1 MLRLWVWPFLIFASA
16 LVSGVATAKPA
27 PARIVAVGDL
37 HGDYD
42 AWEAIARG
50 AGVVDAKGKWA
61 GGSTVLVQ
69 MGDVVDRGPD
79 SLKIIHQLMRLQR
92 EARSKG
98 GQVIALVGNHEAM
111 NMTRDLR
118 YVHPGEYLAFTDR
131 DSEARRSRIY
141 EANKTAIEAAY
152 RSRDP
157 KMTAEAI
164 RAAWIKETPLG
175 MLEHQSAW
183 GPEGEVGK
191 WVIGNPAVA
200 KVGDS
205 LFVHGGISAKY
216 ATMSLGDINLA
227 VATALKRRDET
238 PASIINDGAGP
249 LWYRGLVTRE
259 PGDEATVAP
268 VPAGAAAPLTIDQEI
283 DLVLTHFGV
292 KRIVVG
298 HTPSLQGII
307 SNPGGTL
314 WRTDSA
320 ISRAYNGKL
329 TYLEIVG
336 DQATS
341 HEVTRP
347 AGKPWG

>member
-1 MLRLWVWPFLIFASA
+1 MLRLWVWTFLLLA
-16 LVSGVATAKPA
+16 ATLIAGAAPAKPP
-27 PARIVAVGDL
+27 PARVVAVGDL

-42 AWEAIARG
+42 AWEAIALA
-50 AGVVDAKGKWA
+50 AGLVDARGHWA

-69 MGDVVDRGPD
+69 LGDVVDRGPD
-79 SLKIIHQLMRLQR
+79 SLKIIRQLMKLQR
-92 EARSKG
+92 EARGKG

-118 YVHPGEYLAFTDR
+118 YVHPGEYLAFADR
-131 DSEARRSRIY
+131 DSEARRNRIY
-141 EANKTAIEAAY
+141 EANRAAIETAY
-152 RSRDP
+152 RARDP
-157 KMTAEAI
+157 TLTAGAI
-164 RAAWIKETPLG
+164 RAEWLKVTPLG

-183 GPEGEVGK
+183 GPEGEIGK
-191 WVIGNPAVA
+191 WVVGNPAVA

-259 PGDEATVAP
+259 PGDEANVAP
-268 VPAGAAAPLTIDQEI
+268 MPTGAAAPLTIDQEI
-283 DLVLTHFGV
+283 DLVLNRFGI
-292 KRIVVG
+292 KRIVVA

-307 SNPGGTL
+307 SNPAGTL

-329 TYLEIVG
+329 TYLEIAGGRV
-336 DQATS
+336 TV
-341 HEVTRP
+341 HEVPRP

>member
-1 MLRLWVWPFLIFASA
+1 MLRLWTWPFLLFAIA
-16 LVSGVATAKPA
+16 LVAGMAPAKPA

-42 AWEAIARG
+42 AWETIARK
-50 AGVVDAKGKWA
+50 AGLVDAAGHWA

-79 SLKIIHQLMRLQR
+79 SLKIIRQLMKLQR
-92 EARSKG
+92 EARGKG
-98 GQVIALVGNHEAM
+98 GQVVALVGNHEAM

-118 YVHPGEYLAFTDR
+118 YVHPGEYLAFADR
-131 DSEARRSRIY
+131 DSEARRDRIY
-141 EANKTAIEAAY
+141 EANRAAIETAY
-152 RSRDP
+152 RARDP
-157 KMTAEAI
+157 KLTPQAI
-164 RAAWIKETPLG
+164 RAEWLKATPLG

-183 GPEGEVGK
+183 GPEGEIGK
-191 WVIGNPAVA
+191 WVVGNPAVA

-216 ATMSLGDINLA
+216 ATMSLRDINLA

-259 PGDEATVAP
+259 PSDEATIAP
-268 VPAGAAAPLTIDQEI
+268 IPAGAAAPLTIDQEI
-283 DLVLTHFGV
+283 ELVLRHFGV
-292 KRIVVG
+292 KRIVVA
-298 HTPSLQGII
+298 HTPSPQGII

-336 DQATS
+336 DRVSA
-341 HEVTRP
+341 HEVPRP
-347 AGKPWG
+347 VGKPWG

>member
-1 MLRLWVWPFLIFASA
+1 MLRLWVWPFLVFAAA
-16 LVSGVATAKPA
+16 LVSGAAPAKPA

-42 AWEAIARG
+42 AWEAVARG
-50 AGVVDAKGKWA
+50 AGVVDAKGRWA

-69 MGDVVDRGPD
+69 MGDVADRGPD
-79 SLKIIHQLMRLQR
+79 SLKIIHQLMKLQR

-118 YVHPGEYLAFTDR
+118 YVHPGEYLAFADR
-131 DSEARRSRIY
+131 DSEARRNRIY
-141 EANKTAIEAAY
+141 EANRTAIEAAY
-152 RSRDP
+152 RARDP

-183 GPEGEVGK
+183 GPAGEVGK

-227 VATALKRRDET
+227 VATALKRRDESPT
-238 PASIINDGAGP
+238 SIINDGAGP

-259 PGDEATVAP
+259 PSDEATVAP
-268 VPAGAAAPLTIDQEI
+268 VPAGAAVPLTIDQEI
-283 DLVLTHFGV
+283 DLVLNHFRV

-336 DQATS
+336 DRATS